1 MNTNAKRFIITA
13 ALVAAS
19 SATAAVLPT
28 QASSMGNRH
37 GGTRSSST
45 FHRGWTPNDC
55 IRLNGGDFNAC
66 NVGSSGR
73 GDLPYQSVHK

>member
-37 GGTRSSST
+37 GGTRCCD
-45 FHRGWTPNDC
+45 RVA
-55 IRLNGGDFNAC
+55 R
-66 NVGSSGR
+66 
-73 GDLPYQSVHK
+73 